1 MKVKLQSKKEIEIKD
16 LTVDERDELLDNV
29 VTETDGESVKIKAM
43 HSTMT
48 KFIRIGVKGADD
60 KFIKSL
66 VYQHIKFDTWIRVN
80 SSFFHSFLKSR
91 SISETTTSQ
100 KRVLSGST
108 CFLTENSQI

>member
-1 MKVKLQSKKEIEIKD
+1 MKVKLQSKREIEIKD

-48 KFIRIGVKGADD
+48 NFIRLGVKGADE

-66 VYQHIKFDTWIRVN
+66 TFAEK
-80 SSFFHSFLKSR
+80 
-91 SISETTTSQ
+91 
-100 KRVLSGST
+100 
-108 CFLTENSQI
+108 TEIFQIMQEDYLNLGEVKASK